1 MYSSAVLQG
10 DINCDTWISQYPY
23 LLSITLLHIA
33 YGRYSALKNINSK
46 MNKSNLLTYS
56 FNILNFD
63 LQLLFR
69 EQVFCYNEWVTWYSS

>member
-1 MYSSAVLQG
+1 
-10 DINCDTWISQYPY
+10 
-23 LLSITLLHIA
+23 
-33 YGRYSALKNINSK
+33 

-69 EQVFCYNEWVTWYSS
+69 EQVFCYNGSHDIAPSPPPPPPPPPPQKKKKKKTQKKQKKKKVYIRYYEE